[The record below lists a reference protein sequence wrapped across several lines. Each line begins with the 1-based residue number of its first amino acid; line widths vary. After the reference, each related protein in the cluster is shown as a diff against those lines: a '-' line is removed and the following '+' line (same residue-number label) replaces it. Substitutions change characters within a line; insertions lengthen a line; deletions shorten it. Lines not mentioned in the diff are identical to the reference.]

1 MAVERLGAGNDGQL
15 AHLVHSNRS
24 NDAVGGY
31 AGSAGGDGI
40 GARLE
45 RAALGYGDAVSA
57 FGFSEKRVRLC
68 CGWERCLHCCCAS
81 DNACGDREVF
91 HVELS

>member
-15 AHLVHSNRS
+15 AHLIYGDCP

-31 AGSAGGDGI
+31 AGSAGGGGV
-40 GARLE
+40 GAWLE

-57 FGFSEKRVRLC
+57 I
-68 CGWERCLHCCCAS
+68 
-81 DNACGDREVF
+81 
-91 HVELS
+91 